1 MLGFGQALKRDTP
14 DDTPALAADPR
25 DFVFTVIYS
34 LRPPH
39 AL

>member
-14 DDTPALAADPR
+14 DDTPALVVEPR

-34 LRPPH
+34 SLTPH
-39 AL
+39 CL